1 MDMPQTKAAGTVAAI
16 TSIDASDARAIEAA
30 IDSEELTALVLELCN
45 IPAPVGH
52 EARAGQF
59 VYDWLRKEGF
69 APRKVGMVE
78 NRFNVIG
85 RYGGRGD
92 GPNVLFTAHLD
103 TQSPLYDDTDRYVFK
118 AETVADPQW
127 LTAWLEDGIFKGY
140 AATND
145 RGPLACTLIAAKALK
160 KAGYDLSGTLYLTAC
175 PGEIGPEPAEE
186 CQGVNF
192 LGKEIGALYML
203 THGGVAPD
211 YVITAEGTD
220 FGVNWVGCGYAYYR
234 ITLTGEQVFTPLL
247 EHPRSSSEHPNPI
260 VRMAGLIEALQ
271 RWARDYDRRFRY
283 ESTGGTAL
291 PRVQIGAIRGGNAL
305 SMGAGT
311 EVCSLYV
318 EVILTPAQT
327 IGGVDRE
334 LKAALREAGFDRNL
348 SVEPYVVRHGFEADA
363 IAVAPIHQALNR
375 AHQLT
380 RGEPIAI
387 AAPFHSSMWR
397 DHNVFNMNRIPAAVM
412 GPGRWQPTPAE
423 FASCAKIYAL
433 AALALCGKAC
443 EPV

>member
-1 MDMPQTKAAGTVAAI
+1 MAVTEPTATGAI
-16 TSIDASDARAIEAA
+16 SALTTSVDADDARAIEAA
-30 IDSEELTALVLELCN
+30 IDEDELTALVLELCN
-45 IPAPVGH
+45 IPAPVGR
-52 EARAGQF
+52 EEQAGKF
-59 VYDWLRKEGF
+59 VYDWLGKEGF

-85 RYGGRGD
+85 RYGGRGE

-103 TQSPLYDDTDRYVFK
+103 TQSPLYDATDRYVLTP
-118 AETVADPQW
+118 ETIADPQW
-127 LTAWLEDGIFKGY
+127 LTAWLDNGSFKGY
-140 AATND
+140 AVTND

-160 KAGYDLSGTLYLTAC
+160 KAGYDLSGTLYVTAC

-186 CQGVNF
+186 CQGMNF

-247 EHPRSSSEHPNPI
+247 EHPTSSDQHPNPI
-260 VRMAGLIEALQ
+260 VRMTGVIEALQ
-271 RWARDYDRRFRY
+271 RWARDYDKRFRY
-283 ESTGGTAL
+283 ESAGGTAI
-291 PRVQIGAIRGGNAL
+291 PRVQIGAIRGGNPMN
-305 SMGAGT
+305 MGGGT
-311 EVCSLYV
+311 EICSLYV
-318 EVILTPAQT
+318 EVILTPGQT
-327 IGGVDRE
+327 IAGVDRD
-334 LKAALREAGFDRNL
+334 LKAALRGAGFDRNL

-363 IAVAPIHQALNR
+363 AQVAPIHQALNR

-380 RGEPIAI
+380 RGGPIPIAE
-387 AAPFHSSMWR
+387 PVYSSMWR

-412 GPGRWQPTPAE
+412 GPGRWNPTPAE
-423 FASCAKIYAL
+423 FASCAKLYAL
-433 AALALCGKAC
+433 AALALCGRA
-443 EPV
+443 